1 MKIKTLITYLFFT
14 SLIIGCSAPEDPSK
28 YLSSKASYA
37 ELERLVGCDSKYS
50 KDRKIDIFEENYK
63 NHWMTWSGKVV
74 LPEEGETS
82 LNVDRIGTQDL
93 HVEFADGRTGY
104 YLKEDQEITVK
115 FVMKQLGGCWL
126 PYIGKHAILLR

>member
-1 MKIKTLITYLFFT
+1 
-14 SLIIGCSAPEDPSK
+14 
-28 YLSSKASYA
+28 
-37 ELERLVGCDSKYS
+37 
-50 KDRKIDIFEENYK
+50 
-63 NHWMTWSGKVV
+63 MTWSGKVI

-115 FVMKQLGGCWL
+115 FVMKQSEFTDLM
-126 PYIGKHAILLR
+126 